1 MKKILKLSILFA
13 IVSLLSLCFIASAA
27 STPNI
32 FGYFGGT
39 LEGYVPVYDGLAG
52 TTGNV
57 AIGKHDG
64 LTATVTV
71 GNSSEEAVGI
81 LHGSVD
87 KLGIPL
93 GNVGYIR
100 YYYYIESSKSIN
112 GRAKLRIPESE
123 FNLAD
128 DCTVYSFEEAVVGK
142 WAYFTFDLEQA
153 LFGERLPQGI
163 LPEFEFYP
171 FGDTVD
177 SKLPRGTKIHLF
189 SMYILGTESSL
200 ANSAISAGNL
210 VKKYPVYFESGRIDV
225 EGESEFI
232 FAENGETI
240 ILPECPFT
248 RENYKFVGWICSDG
262 AEIFKPGDEYTLST
276 RSVNGSGIVTARTD
290 FTAEWVKT
298 VETESD
304 RFYDTVSYS
313 KYWGGLVKPAQQQW
327 HYDYA
332 TVQHEY
338 TFDNANTMRLVFNP
352 KSQYANQV
360 VNLDGY
366 SWANYPLSVSKY
378 KYLIIPYYFKS
389 ARKTEELPF
398 DKPVFTFLTSGG
410 NKTLSKQ
417 YPCESKLPLV
427 SNQWSFMLFEF
438 DFYGELQE
446 YLNPNRVSDNINQCH
461 FRPFGSTVAAKANNL
476 LEGDEL
482 YFGNFVFLRE
492 IPAEN
497 PSLEYAFANGYG
509 DGTFKPGANLTNAE
523 AAAMLA
529 KAIGLPSEDDESGNT
544 LYSDLDGEEYDWCR
558 GYIYG
563 LEKRGILQPSKG
575 EKFRPDDNAAELIF
589 VKAIIGAKS
598 GNTETEA
605 VGKFSDG
612 GESRLTRE
620 RAVAS
625 IYTILRDSSKIMA
638 LPENVYSVFSDVG
651 TSNALHNEIAMA
663 SYSVIKYK
671 NKLGEERHLNPLFIS
686 GASEAYGVN
695 AAMIEEGE
703 AYLAQL
709 DKVVEKRIAEIRATE
724 SVYKQKK
731 GGKTIY
737 LSSTEGSTSSSGTD
751 IYNPKRIN
759 TLDEINKI
767 SLSAGDVVLFR
778 RGDTFRGKFNTVS
791 GVTYS
796 AYGDGAKP
804 ILMRSPE
811 DGAYKS
817 KWTLYYSNEKTGAKI
832 WKYHREDFVD
842 VGAINLIDASG
853 HHTIAY
859 KEVPDFREDTFF
871 VRGKRP
877 TNKVYKV
884 EEGEIFDIKV
894 HLDRDLE
901 FFHKADSVIETYY
914 HPKLDQ
920 NEKAPALNTATGPL
934 YLRCDAGNPGEVY
947 SRIEF
952 NLRSNLVNVGGTVG
966 VTVDNL
972 CLMYFG
978 SHGVGAG
985 NTNNL
990 VVTNCEVGYGGGAI
1004 QHYNTGKDSGGLV
1017 TRFGNG
1023 IEIYGGLV
1031 NYIIDNCYVYEIYDA
1046 GITHQISGTSDGSY
1060 YMQDIYYTNN
1070 VIERCIYN
1078 IEYFMTKNTV
1088 KNAKDEIPLHERY
1101 LKNVFFTGNICRMA
1115 GYGWGV
1121 QRPDGNVPSN
1131 IRGWGTH
1138 NHAHNYVIEDNIF
1151 DRTVDFKVKYND
1163 ATSYTGSQFESSLPY
1178 FKNNIFVQT
1187 PGRLLLGYGTKTY
1200 RCTSDSENDLQNF
1213 GGVGNKVYFVHDDIN
1228 EYIDKVIW

>member
-1 MKKILKLSILFA
+1 MKRLLKLPIFFALISLF
-13 IVSLLSLCFIASAA
+13 SLCLFASAA
-27 STPNI
+27 TTPNI
-32 FGYFGGT
+32 LGYFNGNLGS
-39 LEGYVPVYDGLAG
+39 GVPVYDGPAG
-52 TTGNV
+52 ESGSIGN
-57 AIGKHDG
+57 GSCDG
-64 LTATVTV
+64 LSVVTLTP
-71 GNSSEEAVGI
+71 GNSSEESCGF
-81 LHGSVD
+81 LHSSVE
-87 KLGIPL
+87 KLGIAFQ
-93 GNVGYIR
+93 NVKYIR
-100 YYYYIESSKSIN
+100 YYYYIESSANIN
-112 GRAKLRIPESE
+112 GRAKLFIPESE

-128 DCTVYSFEEAVVGK
+128 DCTVYSFEEIEVGK
-142 WAYFTFDLEQA
+142 WAYFTFDVNQA
-153 LFGERLPQGI
+153 LFGEILPGGI
-163 LPEFEFYP
+163 LPEFELYP

-177 SKLPRGTKIHLF
+177 SKLPNGTRIHMF
-189 SMYILGTESSL
+189 SMYLLGSESNL
-200 ANSAISAGNL
+200 ALSAISSGNL
-210 VKKYPVYFESGRIDV
+210 VQKYPVYFESGRIDV
-225 EGESEFI
+225 EGEREFT
-232 FAENGETI
+232 FAEIGETI
-240 ILPECPFT
+240 TLPECPFT
-248 RENYKFVGWICSDG
+248 RKDYKFIGWICSDG
-262 AEIFKPGDEYTLST
+262 AEIYQPGDEYTVVS
-276 RSVNGSGIVTARTD
+276 RGVNGGAFVTARTD
-290 FTAEWVKT
+290 FTAEWVRI
-298 VETESD
+298 EEEESD
-304 RFYDTVSYS
+304 KPYDAVSYS

-332 TVQHEY
+332 TVQHDY
-338 TFDNANTMRLVFNP
+338 IFDNATTMRLIFNP
-352 KSQYANQV
+352 KSAYANQV

-389 ARKTEELPF
+389 ERKTEELPF

-410 NKTLSKQ
+410 NKTLAKS
-417 YPCESKLPLV
+417 YACESKLSLV

-438 DFYGELQE
+438 DFYGELKE
-446 YLNPNRVSDNINQCH
+446 YLNPNRVNDNINQCH
-461 FRPFGSTVAAKANNL
+461 FRPFGTTAAGKANNL

-482 YFGNFVFLRE
+482 YFGNFVFLNE
-492 IPAEN
+492 IPVEN
-497 PSLEYAFANGYG
+497 PTLLYSFADGYE
-509 DGTFKPGANLTNAE
+509 DGTFMPGANLSNAE

-529 KAIGLPSEDDESGNT
+529 KAIGLPAEDADSANT

-563 LEKRGILQPSKG
+563 LERRGILTPSKG
-575 EKFRPDDNAAELIF
+575 ERFLPDEDASESRF
-589 VKAIIGAKS
+589 VKAIIGARS
-598 GNTETEA
+598 GNTGAET

-612 GESRLTRE
+612 VSKLTRE

-625 IYTILRDSSKIMA
+625 IFTILRDSTRILK
-638 LPENVYSVFSDVG
+638 LPENVYSVFYDVDS
-651 TSNALHNEIAMA
+651 SNALYNEIAMA

-671 NKLGEERHLNPLFIS
+671 NKLGEERYINSLFVEES
-686 GASEAYGVN
+686 SEAYGVN
-695 AAMIEEGE
+695 ADMIEEGE

-709 DKVVEKRIAEIRATE
+709 DKVVERRIAEIRATE
-724 SVYKQKK
+724 SVYKQKP
-731 GGKTIY
+731 GGKTVY

-751 IYNPKRIN
+751 SYNPKRIN
-759 TLDEINKI
+759 TLDEINRI
-767 SLSAGDVVLFR
+767 SLSAGDVVLFK
-778 RGDTFRGKFNTVS
+778 RGDTFRGKFTTVS

-796 AYGDGAKP
+796 AYGEGPKP

-811 DGAYKS
+811 DGADKS
-817 KWTLYYSNEKTGAKI
+817 KWILFHSDEKTGAKI

-853 HHTIAY
+853 HHTVAY

-871 VRGKRP
+871 VRGKKP
-877 TNKVYKV
+877 PNKVYNV
-884 EEGEIFDIKV
+884 NEGEPFDIKI

-901 FFHKADSVIETYY
+901 FFHKADSVLANCY
-914 HPKLDQ
+914 HTGFAQ
-920 NEKAPALNTATGPL
+920 NEKAPELGTATGPL
-934 YLRCDAGNPGEVY
+934 YLRCDSGNPGEIY

-952 NLRSNLVNVGGTVG
+952 NLRANLIGVGGSVG

-1004 QHYNTGKDSGGLV
+1004 QHYNPGTGSAGHV

-1031 NYIIDNCYVYEIYDA
+1031 NYTIDNCYVYEIYDA

-1060 YMQDIYYTNN
+1060 YMQDVYYTNN
-1070 VIERCIYN
+1070 VIEKCIYN
-1078 IEYFMTKNTV
+1078 IEYFMTRNTV
-1088 KNAKDEIPLHERY
+1088 KDKNGDIPLHERY

-1131 IRGWGTH
+1131 IRGWGTN

-1151 DRTVDFKVKYND
+1151 DRTADFKSKFND
-1163 ATSYTGSQFESSLPY
+1163 ATSYTGSQFESSTPY
-1178 FKNNIFVQT
+1178 LKNNIFIQP

-1200 RCTSDSENDLQNF
+1200 RCTADSERDLRNF
-1213 GGVGNKVYFVHDDIN
+1213 GGVGNKVYFVHDDID
-1228 EYIDKVIW
+1228 EYRYSVIW